1 VAHPDR
7 GGFLKTVAIR
17 LAQLTATVVVTWFV
31 ADRVAGLG
39 LTEVRALELE
49 AWALNWPLLVASC
62 AVLLFG
68 YFLSAWLWGRIVS
81 GLGGRTMPAS
91 EVVPLYMVANLGRY
105 VPGKVWQVAALATLA
120 RQRGI
125 PAATATAA
133 AVLLQG
139 IAIASALLVGVGSLW
154 TLADGAAWRWAV
166 PAGVIGALVLGLT
179 PAVFHFLTESWFR
192 VTRTPEP
199 PALQPTDA
207 LGWLALGLLN
217 WVVYAGAFWVMV
229 EGLGLDVAFFA
240 TSSAFAAAYVVGYLA
255 IFAPAG
261 VGVREASLLALLSPQ
276 LGAGTAGA
284 VAVIARVWTT
294 GVEVVPAAAFWARHI
309 GRPLEHEGRPLTGG
323 ATLVAPEADGVTD
336 PSRGRGAG
344 GHHG

>member
-1 VAHPDR
+1 M
-7 GGFLKTVAIR
+7 
-17 LAQLTATVVVTWFV
+17 
-31 ADRVAGLG
+31 
-39 LTEVRALELE
+39 
-49 AWALNWPLLVASC
+49 S
-62 AVLLFG
+62 
-68 YFLSAWLWGRIVS
+68 
-81 GLGGRTMPAS
+81 AS
-91 EVVPLYMVANLGRY
+91 EVIPLYMVANLGRY
-105 VPGKVWQVAALATLA
+105 VPGKVWQIAALATLA

-133 AVLLQG
+133 AMVLQG

-166 PAGVIGALVLGLT
+166 PAGVVGALVVGLT
-179 PAVFHFLTESWFR
+179 PTVFHFVTETWFR

-199 PALQPTDA
+199 PTLEPADA
-207 LGWLALGLLN
+207 LGWLVLGLLN
-217 WVVYAGAFWVMV
+217 WVVYAAAFWVMV

-284 VAVIARVWTT
+284 VAVIARIWTT
-294 GVEVVPAAAFWARHI
+294 GVEVVPAAAFWARHM
-309 GRPLEHEGRPLTGG
+309 GRAVGDESGPVVDQPPTTSNAGED
-323 ATLVAPEADGVTD
+323 V
-336 PSRGRGAG
+336 RGRGAG
-344 GHHG
+344 GQHE

>member
-1 VAHPDR
+1 MAHPDR

-166 PAGVIGALVLGLT
+166 PAGVIG
-179 PAVFHFLTESWFR
+179 
-192 VTRTPEP
+192 TPEP